1 MKSKKLLVVF
11 SVIALLAVG
20 VSTGVYAAGVAKK
33 ISAYQNPG
41 IKVVVDGN
49 TLNLSN
55 HTGSLDPIV
64 YNGNSYVP
72 AKAVAEAMGGAVTWD
87 PASSSVII
95 TTGAASQ
102 DNSFPTDNGSSTTPT
117 PATPAPTT
125 PAPTTPAPT
134 TPAPTKPTPSTPSK
148 PSSNKGTMKDPIGL
162 GASFTY
168 TDIRRH
174 DSLGDVSIQYTFA
187 IKKVEP
193 ISLDAIESLGFVK
206 PEKNDK
212 REFVM
217 LTVDLKV
224 NNATLLK
231 QGTGGD
237 YPYLTLSTPYIWGVE
252 TTSDNYIVGGREFGF
267 EGSLDSN
274 IDKVLDD
281 PFTKLHI
288 GDSKSYSVTGK
299 VLLPIVKGEENLLVL
314 QREDDTLD
322 YDESFIYFK
331 LK

>member
-125 PAPTTPAPT
+125 PAPTTPAPI
-134 TPAPTKPTPSTPSK
+134 KPTPTAPTPSQ
-148 PSSNKGTMKDPIGL
+148 SSNNKGTKNDPIGL

-168 TDIRRH
+168 TDTY
-174 DSLGDVSIQYTFA
+174 SEPTLGNSSAQYTFT

-193 ISLDAIESLGFVK
+193 ISLEGIEALGFRK
-206 PEKNDK
+206 PEKNAQT
-212 REFVM
+212 EHVM
-217 LTVDLKV
+217 LTVDLAVK
-224 NNATLLK
+224 NATYLK
-231 QGTGGD
+231 KGTEYDYTHLVSMSPGFWGVKTPDGNSIIGWTAGGFDGSLSRNTLDIMEELD
-237 YPYLTLSTPYIWGVE
+237 YPKLK
-252 TTSDNYIVGGREFGF
+252 VGE
-267 EGSLDSN
+267 
-274 IDKVLDD
+274 
-281 PFTKLHI
+281 
-288 GDSKSYSVTGK
+288 SKSYNVSGK
-299 VLLPIVKGEENLLVL
+299 IILPIFKNDENYFIL
-314 QREDDTLD
+314 QREDSTLEYED
-322 YDESFIYFK
+322 RFIYFK

>member
-55 HTGSLDPIV
+55 QTGSLDPIV

-87 PASSSVII
+87 AASSTVII

-102 DNSFPTDNGSSTTPT
+102 DNSY
-117 PATPAPTT
+117 PADGGASQPTT
-125 PAPTTPAPT
+125 PAPTTPAPAPEQT
-134 TPAPTKPTPSTPSK
+134 KPAPTTPSK
-148 PSSNKGTMKDPIGL
+148 PSSNKGTLKDPIGL

-168 TDIRRH
+168 TDINR
-174 DSLGDVSIQYTFA
+174 SESIGNTSAQYTFA

-193 ISLDAIESLGFVK
+193 ISLDGIEALGFRK

-212 REFVM
+212 MEYVM

-224 NNATLLK
+224 NNATLTK
-231 QGTGGD
+231 KGTGDD
-237 YPYLTLSTPYIWGVE
+237 YQFLTLIEPHIWGVQ
-252 TTSDNYIVGGREFGF
+252 TASGNSIIGGTDYGF
-267 EGSLDSN
+267 DGSLSSN
-274 IDKVLDD
+274 IDKALDD
-281 PFTKLHI
+281 PYTKLYV
-288 GDSKSYSVTGK
+288 GDSKSYSASGK
-299 VLLPIVKGEENLLVL
+299 ILLPIYKGEENYFVL
-314 QREDDTLD
+314 RQKDDKLE
-322 YDESFIYFK
+322 YDDSFIYFK